1 MWYSSTNDVAL
12 DFIQDFMK
20 VDKALGPDVTFHP
33 RFVFWECMNCDQET
47 LTTHCFGGGR
57 YCADSTTAITG

>member
-1 MWYSSTNDVAL
+1 
-12 DFIQDFMK
+12 MK

-33 RFVFWECMNCDQET
+33 RFVFWECMNCDNET
-47 LTTHCFGGGR
+47 LNTHCYGGGR